1 MVRRAHLVRG
11 GSGRRFDKF
20 AGVGIW
26 NGTELEDVTIVGDR
40 LTLRPWYAEDA
51 PMLPAAFADRRMHEF
66 LILPDPYTAAD
77 ARAWTTELGQALR
90 RAGTG
95 VGCAVTETESDRL
108 VGSAD
113 LRLPAA
119 RHATADIGYAIYPQA
134 QGNGYAAELSL
145 MLAAWAFAHAVPRVQ
160 IRAAVGNLASI
171 KSAGNAGFRFEGIA
185 RNEVLTP
192 RGAADA
198 AVFARLPEDPTGA
211 LAPNF
216 APLPGGG
223 LSDGVVSLRVLETGD
238 ADAVMTT
245 ENDPESLRWSFT
257 GQPQSRPDFA
267 SSVERA
273 GLNWLVGQQAA
284 MAVLDATSGAVAGN
298 ISVRRAGPSGVGGI
312 GYAIHPSWRGRG
324 YTARALRLVRS
335 WALNDAGFNRLEL
348 GAKRENV
355 ASQRAARSGG
365 FLDDG
370 IRIGRLRNPDGT
382 YSDEI
387 RFASFSPL

>member
-1 MVRRAHLVRG
+1 M
-11 GSGRRFDKF
+11 
-20 AGVGIW
+20 GIW
-26 NGTELEDVTIVGDR
+26 NGIELEDVTIVGDR

-51 PMLPAAFADRRMHEF
+51 TTLPSAFADRRMHEF
-66 LILPDPYTAAD
+66 LVLPDPYTAVD
-77 ARAWTTELGQALR
+77 ARVWTTQLGQTLR

-95 VGCAVTETESDRL
+95 LGCAVTETESDRL

-119 RHATADIGYAIYPQA
+119 RNATADIGYAIYPAA

-145 MLAAWAFAHAVPRVQ
+145 MLAAWAFAHGVPRVQ

-185 RNEVLTP
+185 RHEVLTP
-192 RGAADA
+192 RGPTDG

-216 APLPGGG
+216 APLPGGSLG
-223 LSDGVVSLRVLETGD
+223 DGVVGLRVLDAGD
-238 ADAVMTT
+238 ADAVMAT

-257 GQPQSRPDFA
+257 GEPQSRDEFA
-267 SSVERA
+267 TSAERA
-273 GLNWLVGQQAA
+273 RLNWLVGQQAA
-284 MAVLDATSGAVAGN
+284 MAVVDIATDAVAGN
-298 ISVRRAGPSGVGGI
+298 LTVRRAGPPGVGGI

-324 YTARALRLVRS
+324 YTARALRLVRA

-370 IRIGRLRNPDGT
+370 IRIGRLRNPDGS

-387 RFASFSPL
+387 RFASFSPR